1 MKGRNERRERE
12 TRGGQRASGDGV
24 FRWRDG
30 KNPVKVAEHGAKRK
44 DRDKSRN
51 REEIRGKK

>member
-1 MKGRNERRERE
+1 MKERNERRERGTE
-12 TRGGQRASGDGV
+12 REWGWV